1 MHRII
6 RYVIAVGF
14 FLFVVA
20 TSQRAYADL
29 FELTWTGA
37 YGPGDAILK
46 ATKDGNGI
54 FTVVKMTGIQDGST
68 ISGLSSYG
76 DSDNL
81 IYLDSSLQLDFLGL
95 GFEVGSDDYNLFGY
109 TLPGDTNTYTECI
122 STVALTCTAT
132 NVNEGIPVSSLEITR
147 LAPPVP
153 EPASVVL
160 LGTVLIGVVALLKRK
175 MIRA

>member
-1 MHRII
+1 MYRII
-6 RYVIAVGF
+6 RYVMTVCS

-29 FELTWTGA
+29 FELSWTGA

-46 ATKDGNGI
+46 AKKDGNGI
-54 FTVVKMTGIQDGST
+54 FTVVKMTGMQDGST

-81 IYLDSSLQLDFLGL
+81 IYLDAALQLDFLGL
-95 GFEVGSDDYNLFGY
+95 GFEAGSDDYNLFGY

-160 LGTVLIGVVALLKRK
+160 LGTVLIGAGGLLRRK
-175 MIRA
+175 MIRP